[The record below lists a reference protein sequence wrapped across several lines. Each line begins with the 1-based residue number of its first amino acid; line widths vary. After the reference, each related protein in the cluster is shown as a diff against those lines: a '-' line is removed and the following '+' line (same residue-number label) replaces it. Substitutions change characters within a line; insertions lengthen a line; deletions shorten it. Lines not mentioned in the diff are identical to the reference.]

1 MKKILRFF
9 DDFDLCEGMFESAA
23 SVGNR
28 DFIEWG
34 RSVGLYHSSF
44 FYEVEP
50 VARANGH
57 RALANWLEECHFDD
71 QHECPACDGS
81 GRVPEHMV
89 DGIRGGYA

>member
-1 MKKILRFF
+1 
-9 DDFDLCEGMFESAA
+9 MFESAA

-34 RSVGLYHSSF
+34 RSVGLYEVNH
-44 FYEVEP
+44 FYEVAAAAGE
-50 VARANGH
+50 NGH
-57 RALANWLEECHFDD
+57 HALTFWLEECHFDD

>member
-1 MKKILRFF
+1 
-9 DDFDLCEGMFESAA
+9 MFERAA

-34 RSVGLYHSSF
+34 RSVGLYESSF
-44 FYEVEP
+44 FIDDAST
-50 VARANGH
+50 ARVNGH
-57 RALANWLEECHFDD
+57 HALANWLEECQFDD